1 VRKGGLAVQVDF
13 QALVPELLDGEHTGA
28 AIDTAATAI
37 GAERTRTLA
46 QARDLA
52 GSSDESLTLNDAVMA
67 AMVKR
72 VDEMVGDALRRGDEV
87 KWGRV
92 QHLQKE
98 VLIELAIETE
108 ADTAFERVREERQ
121 TKTIVEQIV
130 GRTIKSSEVVNASN
144 GGRAFRIEAQ

>member
-1 VRKGGLAVQVDF
+1 MPK
-13 QALVPELLDGEHTGA
+13 LLDGEHTGA

-37 GAERTRTLA
+37 GAERARTLA

-52 GSSDESLTLNDAVMA
+52 GDSDESLALNDAVMA

-72 VDEMVGDALRRGDEV
+72 VDEKVGNALRRGDEI

-98 VLIELAIETE
+98 VLIELAIETD
-108 ADTAFERVREERQ
+108 ADAAFERIRQERQ
-121 TKTIVEQIV
+121 TKSIVEQIV
-130 GRTIKSSEVVNASN
+130 GRTIEKSEVVNASN
-144 GGRAFRIEAQ
+144 GGRAFKIEAQ